1 VWVRASGGGG
11 IDLGQGAHILVALQL
26 LAAIRIAGERVA
38 EEQAVI
44 ISGVVVASRPEHLA
58 EVGQALD
65 AIAWAEVHF
74 SDPRGRL
81 VVTIEAAD
89 LDQSAD
95 RLKELQGL
103 PRVLMAELA
112 QYCIEEEELGSPNPG
127 GNHEPDPT

>member
-1 VWVRASGGGG
+1 M
-11 IDLGQGAHILVALQL
+11 
-26 LAAIRIAGERVA
+26 
-38 EEQAVI
+38 I
-44 ISGVVVASRPEHLA
+44 ISGVVLASRPEHLA
-58 EVGQALD
+58 EVGQALE

-95 RLKELQGL
+95 RLKELQEI

-112 QYCIEEEELGSPNPG
+112 QYCIEEEELGSPKPVG
-127 GNHEPDPT
+127 KHEPDPT